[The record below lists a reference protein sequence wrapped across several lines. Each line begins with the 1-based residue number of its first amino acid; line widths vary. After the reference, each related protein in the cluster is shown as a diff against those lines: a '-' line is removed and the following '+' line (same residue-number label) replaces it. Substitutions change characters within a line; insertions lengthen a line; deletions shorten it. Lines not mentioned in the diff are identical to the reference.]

1 MTTAVNAFTMA
12 ADLWST
18 RRRRAS
24 YLTNPQAW
32 AEDKVH
38 AFLWSKQRE
47 IIQSVV
53 FNRRTA
59 VQSSHGP
66 GKSFIAGMLAG
77 WWIDTHP
84 PGEAMVV
91 TTAPT
96 YKQVHGILWEEIRKQ
111 HKAGG
116 LPGRV
121 LMTDQWYI
129 GESLVGEGRKP
140 ADHDAD
146 GFQGTHR
153 RFVLVILDEA
163 CGVPEV
169 LFTGA
174 ESITTNEHCR
184 ILAIGNPDNPS
195 TPFAAACK
203 PNSGW
208 NVIRISTFDTPNF
221 TGEEIPD
228 DLRELLPSPEWA
240 NDRLQKW
247 GVDSPLYKSKVLG
260 EFPESGEDTLI
271 PLGWIIAAQ
280 NRDIEPK
287 RGSVSKLGVDVAR
300 FGSDRSVIYHNHGG
314 RFRLLS
320 DRNGE
325 STTKTAGRA
334 IVAWRDTKASDINV
348 DGVGVGAG
356 VVDSLDDDGYPVCDM
371 QAGGGANDSKLFINA
386 RAEWY
391 WNLRGMFERG
401 EVDLDP
407 TDEEVA
413 AQLSSLRFKYTR
425 RGQIQIESKE
435 DMRKRGMPSPDR
447 ADALMLS
454 ANEPVEDGYSDT
466 IGALH

>member
-1 MTTAVNAFTMA
+1 MTVNAFELA
-12 ADLWST
+12 AEKWKSRG
-18 RRRRAS
+18 RRSS

-32 AEDKVH
+32 AEDKVQ

-66 GKSFIAGMLAG
+66 GKSFIAGLLAG

-111 HKAGG
+111 HRKGS

-153 RFVLVILDEA
+153 RYVLVIIDEA

-184 ILAIGNPDNPS
+184 ILAIGNPDNPT
-195 TPFAAACK
+195 TPFAEACK
-203 PNSGW
+203 PDSGW
-208 NVIRISTFDTPNF
+208 AVIKVNTFDTPNF
-221 TGEEIPD
+221 TGEQIPEE
-228 DLRELLPSPEWA
+228 LRDLLPSKTWQQ
-240 NDRLQKW
+240 DRLKKW
-247 GVDSPLYKSKVLG
+247 GPDSPLYKSKVMG
-260 EFPESGEDTLI
+260 EFPDSAEDTLI
-271 PLGWIIAAQ
+271 PLSWIVAAQ
-280 NRDIEPK
+280 NRDIEPR
-287 RGSVSKLGVDVAR
+287 RGDVSKLGVDVAR
-300 FGSDRSVIYHNHGG
+300 YGTDRSVIYHFHGG
-314 RFRLLS
+314 RLRILS
-320 DRNGE
+320 DKNGE
-325 STTKTAGRA
+325 STTVTTGRA
-334 IVAWRDTKASDINV
+334 IAAWMDTRATDINV

-356 VVDSLDDDGYPVCDM
+356 VVDNLADDGYPVNDM
-371 QAGGGANDSKLFINA
+371 QAGAGSNQPKKFVNA

-401 EVDLDP
+401 EMDLDP
-407 TDEEVA
+407 DDEELA
-413 AQLSSLRFKYTR
+413 AQLSSLRYIFTR
-425 RGQIQIESKE
+425 RGQIQIESKD

-447 ADALMLS
+447 ADGAMLAVNS
-454 ANEPVEDGYSDT
+454 PIADGVSDD
-466 IGALH
+466 IDSLL

>member
-1 MTTAVNAFTMA
+1 MTANAFELA
-12 ADLWST
+12 AGLWKT
-18 RRRRAS
+18 RGRRSS

-32 AEDKVH
+32 AEDKVK

-47 IIQSVV
+47 IVQSVV

-59 VQSSHGP
+59 VKSCHGP
-66 GKSFIAGMLAG
+66 GKSFIAGILAG
-77 WWIDTHP
+77 WWIDCHP

-111 HKAGG
+111 HRTGG

-140 ADHDAD
+140 ADHDSD

-153 RFVLVILDEA
+153 RFVLVLIDEA

-184 ILAIGNPDNPS
+184 IVAIGNPDNPS
-195 TPFAAACK
+195 TPFAEATK
-203 PNSGW
+203 PDSGW
-208 NVIRISTFDTPNF
+208 NVVTISIFDTPNF

-228 DLRELLPSPEWA
+228 ELVDLLPSKQWQL
-240 NDRLQKW
+240 DRLKKW
-247 GVDSPLYKSKVLG
+247 GAESPLYKSKVLG
-260 EFPESGEDTLI
+260 EFPDSAEDTLI
-271 PLGWIIAAQ
+271 PLSWIIAAQ
-280 NRDIEPK
+280 DREIEPT
-287 RGSVSKLGVDVAR
+287 RADESKIGVDVAR
-300 FGSDRSVIYHNHGG
+300 YGTDRSVIYHNHGG
-314 RFRLLS
+314 RLRLMS

-325 STTKTAGRA
+325 STVVTKSRA
-334 IVAWRDTKASDINV
+334 IAVWEEVRATDINV

-356 VVDSLDDDGYPVCDM
+356 VVDELEADGYPVNDM
-371 QAGGGANDSKLFINA
+371 QAGAGSNQPKKFINA

-391 WNLRGMFERG
+391 WNLRGKFERG
-401 EVDLDP
+401 EMDLDP
-407 TDEEVA
+407 ADEELA
-413 AQLSSLRFKYTR
+413 SQLASLRYDFTR
-425 RGQIQIESKE
+425 RGQIQIESKD

-447 ADALMLS
+447 ADAAML
-454 ANEPVEDGYSDT
+454 AVNKPIADGTSDD
-466 IGALH
+466 IDSLY

>member
-1 MTTAVNAFTMA
+1 MTATVNAFSIA

-24 YLTNPQAW
+24 YLSDPQAW
-32 AEDKVH
+32 AEDKVK

-47 IIQSVV
+47 IVQSVV
-53 FNRRTA
+53 FNRRTL
-59 VQSSHGP
+59 VQSCHGP
-66 GKSFIAGMLAG
+66 GKSYIAGVIAG

-111 HKAGG
+111 HKTGG

-140 ADHDAD
+140 ADHDSD

-153 RFVLVILDEA
+153 RYVLVLIDEA
-163 CGVPEV
+163 CGVPEI

-184 ILAIGNPDNPS
+184 IIAIGNPDNP
-195 TPFAAACK
+195 TGPFAEAAK
-203 PNSGW
+203 PGSGW
-208 NVIRISTFDTPNF
+208 NVIQISIFDTPNF
-221 TGEEIPD
+221 TGEEIPE
-228 DLRELLPSPEWA
+228 DLHDLMPSIQWQL
-240 NDRLQKW
+240 DRLKKW
-247 GVDSPLYKSKVLG
+247 GKDSPLYLSKVLG
-260 EFPESGEDTLI
+260 QFPDSAENSLI
-271 PLGWIIAAQ
+271 PLSWITAAQ
-280 NRDIEPK
+280 NRELEPA
-287 RGSVSKLGVDVAR
+287 RHAMSKLGVDVAR
-300 FGSDRSVIYHNHGG
+300 FGSDRSVIYHYHGG
-314 RFRLLS
+314 RIRLVS

-325 STTKTAGRA
+325 ATTVTTGRA
-334 IVAWRDTKASDINV
+334 IDAWRECRVTDINV

-356 VVDSLDDDGYPVCDM
+356 VVDSLEEQGYPVNDM
-371 QAGGGANDSKLFINA
+371 QAGGGAEDSKLFINA

-391 WNLRGMFERG
+391 WNLRGQFERG
-401 EVDLDP
+401 ELDLDP
-407 TDEEVA
+407 EDEELA
-413 AQLSSLRFKYTR
+413 AQLSALRYTYTR
-425 RGQIQIESKE
+425 RGQIQIESKD

-447 ADALMLS
+447 ADGVML
-454 ANEPVEDGYSDT
+454 AVNEPVADGYSDS
-466 IGALH
+466 IRALH

>member
-1 MTTAVNAFTMA
+1 MFGHA
-12 ADLWST
+12 AELWAT
-18 RRRRAS
+18 RGRRAS
-24 YLTNPQAW
+24 YLTNPRAW
-32 AEDKVH
+32 AEDKVK

-47 IIQSVV
+47 IVQSVI
-53 FNRRTA
+53 FNRRTL
-59 VQSSHGP
+59 VQSCHGP
-66 GKSFIAGMLAG
+66 GKSFIAGLLAG
-77 WWIDTHP
+77 WWIDMHP

-111 HKAGG
+111 HKRGG

-140 ADHDAD
+140 ADHDSD

-153 RFVLVILDEA
+153 RFVLVLIDEA

-184 ILAIGNPDNPS
+184 IVAIGNPDSPS
-195 TPFAAACK
+195 TEFWKAAQ

-208 NVIRISTFDTPNF
+208 NVIRISIFDTPNF
-221 TGEEIPD
+221 TGEEVPD
-228 DLRELLPSPEWA
+228 HLRELLPSVQWQL
-240 NDRLQKW
+240 DRLKKW
-247 GVDSPLYKSKVLG
+247 GADSPLYKSKVLG
-260 EFPESGEDTLI
+260 EFPESSIDTLI
-271 PLGWIIAAQ
+271 PLGWIIRAQ
-280 NRDIEPK
+280 NKEIEPRK
-287 RGSVSKLGVDVAR
+287 HEPSKLGVDVAR
-300 FGSDRSVIYHNHGG
+300 FGTDRSVIYHNHGG
-314 RFRLLS
+314 KIRLLS

-325 STTKTAGRA
+325 ATTTTTGRA
-334 IVAWRDTKASDINV
+334 IDCWKTTRAQDINV

-356 VVDSLDDDGYPVCDM
+356 VVDSLDEQGYPVNDM
-371 QAGGGANDSKLFINA
+371 QAGGGAKDPKRFINA

-391 WNLRGMFERG
+391 WELRTAFEND
-401 EVDLDP
+401 EIDLDP
-407 TDEEVA
+407 TDEELA
-413 AQLSSLRFKYTR
+413 AQLSSLRYIFTR
-425 RGQIQIESKE
+425 RGQIQIESKD

-447 ADALMLS
+447 ADGVMLS
-454 ANEPVEDGYSDT
+454 HSEPNEPGVSDS

>member
-1 MTTAVNAFTMA
+1 MTATANVWSLA
-12 ADLWST
+12 AEKWQT
-18 RRRRAS
+18 RGRRKS
-24 YLTNPQAW
+24 YLTDPQAW
-32 AEDKVH
+32 AEDRLK

-47 IIQSVV
+47 IVQSVV
-53 FNRRTA
+53 FNRRTL

-66 GKSFIAGMLAG
+66 GKSWIAAVIAG

-84 PGEAMVV
+84 HGEAMVV

-111 HKAGG
+111 YKRGD

-140 ADHDAD
+140 ADHDSD

-153 RFVLVILDEA
+153 RYVLVILDEA

-184 ILAIGNPDNPS
+184 ILAIGNPDNPA
-195 TPFAAACK
+195 TEFFKAAQ
-203 PNSGW
+203 PGSGW
-208 NVIRISTFDTPNF
+208 NVVKISTFDTPNF
-221 TGEEIPD
+221 TGEPIPEELR
-228 DLRELLPSPEWA
+228 DLMPSPGWA
-240 NDRLQKW
+240 ADRLKKW
-247 GVDSPLYKSKVLG
+247 GADSPMYKSKVLG
-260 EFPESGEDTLI
+260 EFPESAEDTLI
-271 PLGWIIAAQ
+271 PLSWIVAAQ
-280 NRDIEPK
+280 NRDIEPAP
-287 RGSVSKLGVDVAR
+287 GAESKLGVDVAR
-300 FGSDRSVIYHNHGG
+300 YGTDRSVIYHWHGG
-314 RFRLLS
+314 RLRLKS

-325 STTKTAGRA
+325 PTTVTAGRA
-334 IVAWRDTKASDINV
+334 ISVWTETRASDINV

-356 VVDSLDDDGYPVCDM
+356 VVDTLDEDGYPVNDM
-371 QAGGGANDSKLFINA
+371 QAGGGSTEPKRFINA

-391 WNLRGMFERG
+391 WRLRTLFENG

-407 TDEEVA
+407 EDEELA
-413 AQLSSLRFKYTR
+413 AQLSSLRYIFTR
-425 RGQIQIESKE
+425 RGQIQIESKD

-447 ADALMLS
+447 ADSAMLAVNS
-454 ANEPVEDGYSDT
+454 PIADGVSDDVDS
-466 IGALH
+466 L